1 MQMGTNLP
9 RVGSYNRAVVLEAI
23 QVSDGISRVQIAERS
38 GLTAQTVSVIVRR
51 LLEDGLVVEDGS
63 LPSSG
68 GKPRT
73 ILRVDP
79 GAGYAVGIHFDPGEL
94 SYVLADL
101 AGQPVTMRRE
111 AVPPGLAP
119 DTVIRQMARTAR
131 DMLSRAGVPD
141 DKVLGIGLA
150 CPGPLD
156 ADGVMNFP
164 PRLTGWDHVPIR
176 RLLEEHTGFP
186 VTFDNDAAAAAI
198 GERWAGSARS
208 TSSFA
213 YLYLGTGIGGGL
225 FLDNQIYRGS
235 SLNAA
240 EFGHITVMPD
250 GPDCYCGN
258 RGCIEAL
265 CCPGAIEATVRT
277 RLAQGERSTLATP
290 AAPNESTLTPNPA
303 NGPTP
308 TPGSGSAGN
317 PGNNPVPN
325 PGNSST
331 PTPGNGPTPNP
342 TNSSTPSPGNGP
354 TPAVPVREGSPVPSS
369 PDHAAICAAAAA
381 GDPLAL
387 SVIREVGERLA
398 AAAVSLVNVL
408 DIDLL
413 VLGGPAMH
421 DIGHI
426 YHQAIAAAVATRPL
440 ARRLHQVQVVT
451 SPIAADAAAIGA
463 ASLVFHATYAPRLGA
478 LLTP

>member
-9 RVGSYNRAVVLEAI
+9 KVGSYNRAVVLEAI

-38 GLTAQTVSVIVRR
+38 GLTPQTVSVIVRR

-79 GAGYAVGIHFDPGEL
+79 AAGYAVGIHFDPGEL

-101 AGQPVTMRRE
+101 AGQPVTMLRD
-111 AVPPGLAP
+111 AVRPGLAP

-131 DMLSRAGVPD
+131 HMLSRAGVPD

-164 PRLTGWDHVPIR
+164 PRLAGWDHVPIK

-208 TSSFA
+208 TASFA

-225 FLDNQIYRGS
+225 FLDNQIYRGR

-265 CCPGAIEATVRT
+265 CCPSAIEATVRD
-277 RLAQGERSTLATP
+277 RLARGEK
-290 AAPNESTLTPNPA
+290 STLTPPP
-303 NGPTP
+303 PTTP
-308 TPGSGSAGN
+308 RSAAPGSGAPGSGAPRSAA
-317 PGNNPVPN
+317 PGSVA
-325 PGNSST
+325 PGS
-331 PTPGNGPTPNP
+331 G
-342 TNSSTPSPGNGP
+342 
-354 TPAVPVREGSPVPSS
+354 S
-369 PDHAAICAAAAA
+369 PDHAAICAAAAD

-387 SVIREVGERLA
+387 SVIREVADRLA
-398 AAAVSLVNVL
+398 AAAVSIVNVL

-421 DIGHI
+421 DVGHI
-426 YHQAIAAAVATRPL
+426 YHEVIAEAVATRPL
-440 ARRLHQVQVVT
+440 ARRLHQVEVVT

-478 LLTP
+478 LLTS

>member
-9 RVGSYNRAVVLEAI
+9 KVGSYNRAVVLEAI
-23 QVSDGISRVQIAERS
+23 QVSDGISRVQIAKRA
-38 GLTAQTVSVIVRR
+38 GLTAQTVSVIVRK
-51 LLEDGLVVEDGS
+51 LLEEGLVIEDGS

-79 GAGYAVGIHFDPGEL
+79 AAGYAVGIHFDPGEI

-101 AGQPVTMRRE
+101 AGQPVTKLHTDVR
-111 AVPPGLAP
+111 PGLAP
-119 DTVIRQMARTAR
+119 DTVIREMAATAR
-131 DMLSRAGVPD
+131 RMLGEAGVPD
-141 DKVLGIGLA
+141 GKVLGIGLA

-164 PRLTGWDHVPIR
+164 PRLTGWDHVPIK

-198 GERWAGSARS
+198 GERWAGLARA
-208 TSSFA
+208 TPSFA

-225 FLDNQIYRGS
+225 FLDNQIYRGR
-235 SLNAA
+235 SLNAG
-240 EFGHITVMPD
+240 EFGHITVVPD

-258 RGCIEAL
+258 RGCVEAV
-265 CCPGAIEATVRT
+265 CCPSAIEATVRA
-277 RLAQGERSTLATP
+277 RLAGGARSTLA
-290 AAPNESTLTPNPA
+290 AESL
-303 NGPTP
+303 
-308 TPGSGSAGN
+308 
-317 PGNNPVPN
+317 
-325 PGNSST
+325 
-331 PTPGNGPTPNP
+331 
-342 TNSSTPSPGNGP
+342 
-354 TPAVPVREGSPVPSS
+354 
-369 PDHAAICAAAAA
+369 DHAAICAAAAS
-381 GDPLAL
+381 GDPLA
-387 SVIREVGERLA
+387 REVIGEVAARLA
-398 AAAVSLVNVL
+398 DAAVSIVNML

-421 DIGHI
+421 KVADI
-426 YHQAIAAAVATRPL
+426 YHRVVAEAVATRPL
-440 ARRLHQVQVVT
+440 ARRLHSVQVET

-478 LLTP
+478 LLTS

>member
-1 MQMGTNLP
+1 MRMGTNLP
-9 RVGSYNRAVVLEAI
+9 KVGSYNRAVVLEAI
-23 QVSDGISRVQIAERS
+23 QVSDGISRVQIAKHA
-38 GLTAQTVSVIVRR
+38 GLTAQTVSVIVRK
-51 LLEDGLVVEDGS
+51 LLEEGLVVEDGS

-79 GAGYAVGIHFDPGEL
+79 AAGYAVGIHFDPGEI

-101 AGQPVTMRRE
+101 AGQPVTVLHTDVR
-111 AVPPGLAP
+111 PGLSP
-119 DTVIRQMARTAR
+119 EEVIRQMARTAR
-131 DMLSRAGVPD
+131 DMLRHAGVPD
-141 DKVLGIGLA
+141 HKVLGIGLA

-164 PRLTGWDHVPIR
+164 PRLSGWDQVPIK

-198 GERWAGSARS
+198 GERWAGLARA
-208 TSSFA
+208 TASFA

-225 FLDNQIYRGS
+225 FLDNQIYRGR

-258 RGCIEAL
+258 RGCVEAI
-265 CCPGAIEATVRT
+265 CCPSAIEAAVRT
-277 RLAQGERSTLATP
+277 RLAEGAGSMLA
-290 AAPNESTLTPNPA
+290 
-303 NGPTP
+303 
-308 TPGSGSAGN
+308 AG
-317 PGNNPVPN
+317 
-325 PGNSST
+325 
-331 PTPGNGPTPNP
+331 PGNGPEKD
-342 TNSSTPSPGNGP
+342 PGADPAGGP
-354 TPAVPVREGSPVPSS
+354 GG
-369 PDHAAICAAAAA
+369 PDHAAICAAAAE
-381 GDPLAL
+381 GDPLA
-387 SVIREVGERLA
+387 REVIDMVAARLA
-398 AAAVSLVNVL
+398 DAAVSIVNML

-421 DIGHI
+421 KVGHI
-426 YHQAIAAAVATRPL
+426 YHQVIAEAVASRPL
-440 ARRLHQVQVVT
+440 ARRLHQVHVET

-463 ASLVFHATYAPRLGA
+463 ASLVFHATYAPRLGT
-478 LLTP
+478 LLTS